1 MKILFIAP
9 RYTGGIGGHANRVA
23 NKLRENGIEVDL
35 MNVPHIPI
43 KKLKN
48 PTFLIN
54 SVIKSIFTKK
64 KYDVVHAFNLPS
76 AFAMKYINAE
86 KKVLSIHGV
95 YSEQIDLL
103 HSNTISRIVKN
114 NEIKIM
120 KWADKLL
127 TNSKNV
133 QNAYKKKY
141 DINFDY
147 IYGPIDLK
155 KFNDC
160 SENTS
165 KEQNQI
171 VYIGRDSFE
180 KGIDI
185 LKKIEPKIDG
195 KIVYCTNFN
204 WEKTMK
210 ILKSSKIL
218 VVPSRIDNIP
228 NVIKEAFY
236 LKIPVIASDI
246 EGISEIIQHNKNG
259 ILITLEDKNK
269 FVVAINNLL
278 KDEKLAEKIS
288 NSAYD
293 YLMKHF
299 TWDVLF
305 SKYLKFYK
313 DLMDT

>member
-64 KYDVVHAFNLPS
+64 KYDVVHAFNVPS

-185 LKKIEPKIDG
+185 LKEIEPKIDG

>member
-185 LKKIEPKIDG
+185 LKEIEPKIDG

>member
-141 DINFDY
+141 DINFD
-147 IYGPIDLK
+147 
-155 KFNDC
+155 
-160 SENTS
+160 
-165 KEQNQI
+165 
-171 VYIGRDSFE
+171 
-180 KGIDI
+180 
-185 LKKIEPKIDG
+185 
-195 KIVYCTNFN
+195 
-204 WEKTMK
+204 
-210 ILKSSKIL
+210 
-218 VVPSRIDNIP
+218 
-228 NVIKEAFY
+228 
-236 LKIPVIASDI
+236 
-246 EGISEIIQHNKNG
+246 
-259 ILITLEDKNK
+259 
-269 FVVAINNLL
+269 
-278 KDEKLAEKIS
+278 
-288 NSAYD
+288 
-293 YLMKHF
+293 
-299 TWDVLF
+299 
-305 SKYLKFYK
+305 
-313 DLMDT
+313 

>member
-48 PTFLIN
+48 PSFLIN

-185 LKKIEPKIDG
+185 LKEIEPKIDG